1 MIEREG
7 VIEGGGSPGCGGV
20 TGRAIRAVLAAV
32 TVIAGMAGE
41 TICRRTLEHI
51 IDVALGTGRAG
62 MLSCQR
68 EG

>member
-1 MIEREG
+1 
-7 VIEGGGSPGCGGV
+7 
-20 TGRAIRAVLAAV
+20 
-32 TVIAGMAGE
+32 MAGE
-41 TICRRTLEHI
+41 TICRRALEHI